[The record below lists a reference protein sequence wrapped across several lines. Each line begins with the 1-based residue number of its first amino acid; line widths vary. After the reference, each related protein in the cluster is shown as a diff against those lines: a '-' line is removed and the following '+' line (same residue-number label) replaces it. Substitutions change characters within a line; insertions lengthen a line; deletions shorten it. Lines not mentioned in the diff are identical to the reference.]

1 MRLTRPLLILCLA
14 ASLAAA
20 PATQPA
26 AQADVPA
33 SDVLVLAFDEI
44 DANPVQ
50 DWIGSGVQQS
60 LVADLSQL
68 KTLQTSSGAG
78 RTTDLQRAVETGR
91 RAGAAYVI
99 LGSYQV
105 VEPQLRI
112 SGQVVDV
119 TSGRVV
125 GALKATGTVRDLFAL
140 QDTLGTQAKRIL
152 NEQLTPP
159 AQAPAQPSQADPA
172 AAAAPSVVVNVQ
184 TASPAPDAEPA
195 GLYPGSNLQRAVR
208 RGSVDSYRRTYDNRS
223 YYGTSF
229 SDYWG
234 FPSAVRSGV
243 WPGYLYTG
251 GRYYHRPPIIVRPRP
266 PHKHPRPDFIPEN
279 TGAAWQPPRA
289 AGVPLVP

>member
-1 MRLTRPLLILCLA
+1 MRFTTPLLILCFA
-14 ASLAAA
+14 ATLAAA

-26 AQADVPA
+26 AQAEGPVP
-33 SDVLVLAFDEI
+33 DVLVLAFDEI

-78 RTTDLQRAVETGR
+78 RTADLQRAVETGR

-119 TSGRVV
+119 TTGRVI
-125 GALKATGTVRDLFAL
+125 GGLKATGTVRDLFAL

-152 NEQLTPP
+152 NEQFTPPPQGPAQP
-159 AQAPAQPSQADPA
+159 AQAEPASTA
-172 AAAAPSVVVNVQ
+172 ATSVVVNVQ
-184 TASPAPDAEPA
+184 TASSEGDAEPT
-195 GLYPGSNLQRAVR
+195 GFYPGSSLQRAVR

-234 FPSAVRSGV
+234 FPSGVRAGV

-251 GRYYHRPPIIVRPRP
+251 GRHYHRPPIIVKPRP